1 MISNFNFFESSNFSK
16 FQNTSNFQNT
26 STIENDNDENRW
38 NVDEIDFFDL
48 LYDDKSIVIV
58 EFIEHIDKNIYFRN
72 VTYFIERVK
81 NIIKIKNV
89 ELIRQNFYICFR
101 DIALIWYIIIL
112 IENEKRFVK
121 LNNDVEKWIRVLHK
135 RFKKF
140 VVVIMFTITKKR
152 YIIKN
157 VRRRQK
163 FMKFVYVIIRATKII
178 EIIVFVQIF
187 LLYNALNL
195 KFRRNFIKSTKNT
208 TIETFFQKMKNNKK
222 IWWKLKIKNNRNHD

>member
-121 LNNDVEKWIRVLHK
+121 LNNDVEKWIRVLYK